1 MGRLLAGLGLW
12 WRSLGDG
19 KVLPRGVLGC
29 PAFMGRSTGLG
40 PSGIGAAAVAAV
52 PWVALMGKALPEG
65 LGHPAEHG
73 PQQPHHHALLHARTH
88 IFIEHLNIYL
98 HAQKFLKRN
107 IQLQFH
113 LRPQESG
120 FMWLLGSSKVRVSA
134 TGMGKSPAKRCPSP
148 KPINGTD
155 RCTHQPSSHSSVNI
169 GPVLMAARTHGDT
182 APQN

>member
-29 PAFMGRSTGLG
+29 PATMGRSTGLG

-52 PWVALMGKALPEG
+52 PWVALTGKALPEG

-98 HAQKFLKRN
+98 HAQKFLREISSYN
-107 IQLQFH
+107 FTSGH
-113 LRPQESG
+113 RRVVSCGCWVALRYA
-120 FMWLLGSSKVRVSA
+120 FLLLEWERAQQRGVPV
-134 TGMGKSPAKRCPSP
+134 PS
-148 KPINGTD
+148 
-155 RCTHQPSSHSSVNI
+155 Q
-169 GPVLMAARTHGDT
+169 
-182 APQN
+182 